1 MNQFTKTIKNNLFPF
16 IVFMILV
23 FGCGTA
29 LFLFH
34 PSSPYH
40 KRYSFVVS
48 YQEIGTLSPGNRVV
62 VRGIAKG
69 QILKVELTDDAVFVK
84 VEVLADAKISRH
96 SEFRLINAGLMGE
109 REMNI
114 LTADDEDWI
123 VDGDTVLGAYDDGI
137 TGVGAVFLNAVA
149 DLDTMQQQIVA
160 LKDSLTIGSS
170 GKRIDRIIKKGKR
183 LVNAGTALISDTRDE
198 ALAALE
204 KGEGTLQK
212 IRAEIDDAS
221 SRGAITVEK
230 GSAMLERIDG
240 LLDQVKEIKA
250 DVDALSARLD
260 AKDNTVGLI
269 ASGRGKL
276 IGELDKLGKDIDGLT
291 KDIKKSGL
299 KLNIDIF

>member
-1 MNQFTKTIKNNLFPF
+1 MQLKKTIKNNLFPF

-23 FGCGTA
+23 VGCA
-29 LFLFH
+29 LSWYFFH

-40 KRYSFVVS
+40 ARYSFVVS

-84 VEVLADAKISRH
+84 VEVLADAKISKH

-123 VDGDTVLGAYDDGI
+123 VDGDTVYGAYDDGI
-137 TGVGAVFLNAVA
+137 AGVGAVFLNAIA

-183 LVNAGTALISDTRDE
+183 IVNAGGNLVSDARDE

-204 KGEGTLQK
+204 KGEETLQK
-212 IRAEIDDAS
+212 LRTEIDDAS
-221 SRGAITVEK
+221 KRGAITVEK
-230 GSAMLERIDG
+230 GTALLNHIDAV
-240 LLDQVKEIKA
+240 LDQVKGLKTE
-250 DVDALSARLD
+250 VDSLAARLD
-260 AKDNTVGLI
+260 AKDNTVGLL

-276 IGELDKLGKDIDGLT
+276 VNELDKLAKDIDGLT

>member
-1 MNQFTKTIKNNLFPF
+1 MNQILKTIKSNLFPF

-23 FGCGTA
+23 FGCGA
-29 LFLFH
+29 AFYLFH

-114 LTADDEDWI
+114 LTAEDDDWI
-123 VDGDTVLGAYDDGI
+123 VDGDTVYGAYDDGI
-137 TGVGAVFLNAVA
+137 AGVGVVFLNAVA

-170 GKRIDRIIKKGKR
+170 GQRIDRIIKKGKR
-183 LVNAGTALISDTRDE
+183 LVNAGTALVNDTRDE
-198 ALAALE
+198 ALAVLDKA
-204 KGEGTLQK
+204 EGTLQK
-212 IRAEIDDAS
+212 IRTEIDDAS
-221 SRGAITVEK
+221 NHGAATVEK
-230 GSAMLERIDG
+230 GSALLNRIDE
-240 LLDQVKEIKA
+240 LLNQVKDIKA
-250 DVDALSARLD
+250 DVDALAARLD
-260 AKDNTVGLI
+260 AKDNTVGLVN
-269 ASGRGKL
+269 SGKGKL
-276 IGELDKLGKDIDGLT
+276 VNELDKLAKDIDSLT
-291 KDIKKSGL
+291 KDIKKNGL

>member
-212 IRAEIDDAS
+212 IHAEIDDAS

-240 LLDQVKEIKA
+240 LLNQVKEIKA

>member
-23 FGCGTA
+23 VGCGMA
-29 LFLFH
+29 WYLFH

-183 LVNAGTALISDTRDE
+183 LVNAGGNLVSDARDE

-240 LLDQVKEIKA
+240 LLNQVKEIKA

>member
-23 FGCGTA
+23 AGCGMA
-29 LFLFH
+29 WYLFH

-114 LTADDEDWI
+114 LTAEDEDWI
-123 VDGDTVLGAYDDGI
+123 VDGDTVNGAFDDGLA
-137 TGVGAVFLNAVA
+137 GVGVVFLNAVA
-149 DLDTMQQQIVA
+149 DLDTMQQQITA

-170 GKRIDRIIKKGKR
+170 GQRIDRIVKKGKR
-183 LVNAGTALISDTRDE
+183 LVNSGTALVNNTRDE
-198 ALAALE
+198 ALAALD
-204 KGEGTLQK
+204 KAEGTLQK
-212 IRAEIDDAS
+212 IRTEIDDAS
-221 SRGAITVEK
+221 NHGAATVEK
-230 GSAMLERIDG
+230 GTAMLNRIDD
-240 LLDQVKEIKA
+240 LLNQVKDIKA
-250 DVDALSARLD
+250 DVDTLAARLD
-260 AKDNTVGLI
+260 AKDNTVGLVV
-269 ASGRGKL
+269 SGKGKL
-276 IGELDKLGKDIDGLT
+276 VNELDKLAKDIDGLI
-291 KDIKKSGL
+291 KDIKKNGL

>member
-23 FGCGTA
+23 VGCGMA
-29 LFLFH
+29 WYLFH

-137 TGVGAVFLNAVA
+137 TGVGAVFLTAVA

-183 LVNAGTALISDTRDE
+183 LVNAGGNLVSDARDE

-240 LLDQVKEIKA
+240 LLNQVKEIKA

>member
-1 MNQFTKTIKNNLFPF
+1 MQLKKTIKNNLFPF

-23 FGCGTA
+23 VGCA
-29 LFLFH
+29 LSWYFFH

-40 KRYSFVVS
+40 ARYSFVVS

-84 VEVLADAKISRH
+84 VEVLADAKISKH

-123 VDGDTVLGAYDDGI
+123 VDGDTVYGAYDDGI
-137 TGVGAVFLNAVA
+137 AGVGAVFLNAIA

-183 LVNAGTALISDTRDE
+183 LVNAGGNLVSDARDE

-212 IRAEIDDAS
+212 LHTEIDDATK
-221 SRGAITVEK
+221 RGTVTVEK
-230 GSAMLERIDG
+230 GSELLKHIDTLLER
-240 LLDQVKEIKA
+240 VKELKNEA
-250 DVDALSARLD
+250 EALASRLD
-260 AKDNTVGLI
+260 GKDNTVALVV
-269 ASGRGKL
+269 SGHGKL
-276 IGELDKLGKDIDGLT
+276 IGGLEKLAKDIDKLT

>member
-16 IVFMILV
+16 IVLMILV
-23 FGCGTA
+23 VGCGMA
-29 LFLFH
+29 WYLFH

-84 VEVLADAKISRH
+84 VEVLADTKISRH

-114 LTADDEDWI
+114 LTAEDDDWI
-123 VDGDTVLGAYDDGI
+123 VDGDTVYGAYDDGI
-137 TGVGAVFLNAVA
+137 AGVGVVFLNAVA

-160 LKDSLTIGSS
+160 LKDSLTVGSS
-170 GKRIDRIIKKGKR
+170 GKKIERIVKKGKR
-183 LVNAGTALISDTRDE
+183 LVNAGTALVNDTRDE
-198 ALAALE
+198 ALAVLDKA
-204 KGEGTLQK
+204 EGTLQK
-212 IRAEIDDAS
+212 IRTEIDDAS
-221 SRGAITVEK
+221 NHGAATVEK
-230 GSAMLERIDG
+230 GSALLNRIDE
-240 LLDQVKEIKA
+240 LLNQVKDIKA
-250 DVDALSARLD
+250 DVDALAARLD
-260 AKDNTVGLI
+260 AKDNTVGLVN
-269 ASGRGKL
+269 SGKGKL
-276 IGELDKLGKDIDGLT
+276 VNELDKLAKDIDSLT
-291 KDIKKSGL
+291 KDIKKNGL

>member
-23 FGCGTA
+23 VGCGMA
-29 LFLFH
+29 WYLFH

-84 VEVLADAKISRH
+84 VEVLADTKISRH

-114 LTADDEDWI
+114 LTAEDDDWI
-123 VDGDTVLGAYDDGI
+123 VDGDTVYGAYDDGI
-137 TGVGAVFLNAVA
+137 AGVGVVFLNAVA

-160 LKDSLTIGSS
+160 LKDSLTVGSS
-170 GKRIDRIIKKGKR
+170 GKKIERIVKKGKR
-183 LVNAGTALISDTRDE
+183 LVNAGTALVNDTRDE
-198 ALAALE
+198 ALAVLDKA
-204 KGEGTLQK
+204 EGTLQK
-212 IRAEIDDAS
+212 IRTEIDDAS
-221 SRGAITVEK
+221 NHGAATVEK
-230 GSAMLERIDG
+230 GSALLNRIDE
-240 LLDQVKEIKA
+240 LLNQVKDIKA
-250 DVDALSARLD
+250 DVDALAARLD
-260 AKDNTVGLI
+260 AKDNTVGLVN
-269 ASGRGKL
+269 SGKGKL
-276 IGELDKLGKDIDGLT
+276 VNELDKLAKDIDSLT
-291 KDIKKSGL
+291 KDIKKNGL

>member
-1 MNQFTKTIKNNLFPF
+1 MQLKKTIKNNLFPF

-23 FGCGTA
+23 VGCA
-29 LFLFH
+29 LSWYFFH

-40 KRYSFVVS
+40 ARYSFVVS

-84 VEVLADAKISRH
+84 VEVLADAKISKH

-123 VDGDTVLGAYDDGI
+123 VDGDTVYGAYDDGI
-137 TGVGAVFLNAVA
+137 AGVGAVFLNAIA

-183 LVNAGTALISDTRDE
+183 LVNAGGNLVSDARDE

-204 KGEGTLQK
+204 KGEETLQK
-212 IRAEIDDAS
+212 LRTEIDDAS
-221 SRGAITVEK
+221 KRGAITVEK
-230 GSAMLERIDG
+230 GTALLNHIDAV
-240 LLDQVKEIKA
+240 LDQVKGLKTE
-250 DVDALSARLD
+250 VDALAARLD
-260 AKDNTVGLI
+260 AKDNTVGLL
-269 ASGRGKL
+269 ASGKGKL
-276 IGELDKLGKDIDGLT
+276 INELDKLAKDIDGLT
-291 KDIKKSGL
+291 KGIKKSGL

>member
-16 IVFMILV
+16 IVLMILV
-23 FGCGTA
+23 VGCGMA
-29 LFLFH
+29 WYLFH

-114 LTADDEDWI
+114 LTADDQDWI
-123 VDGDTVLGAYDDGI
+123 VDGDTVYGAYDDGI
-137 TGVGAVFLNAVA
+137 AGVGEVFLKAIA

-170 GKRIDRIIKKGKR
+170 GKKIERIIKKGGK
-183 LVNAGTALISDTRDE
+183 LVNVGEALVNDTRDE
-198 ALAALE
+198 ALAVLDKA
-204 KGEGTLQK
+204 EGTLQK
-212 IRAEIDDAS
+212 VRAEIDDAS
-221 SRGAITVEK
+221 SRGAVSVEK
-230 GSAMLERIDG
+230 GSAMLDRIDS
-240 LLDQVKEIKA
+240 LLAQVKEIKA
-250 DVDALSARLD
+250 ECDKVAEKLD
-260 AKDNTVGLI
+260 KSDNTVGLV

-276 IGELDKLGKDIDGLT
+276 VKEIDRLSVDIGKLT
-291 KDIKKSGL
+291 SDIKKSGL
-299 KLNIDIF
+299 KLNVDIF

>member
-23 FGCGTA
+23 VGCGMA
-29 LFLFH
+29 WYLFH

-114 LTADDEDWI
+114 LTAEDDDWI
-123 VDGDTVLGAYDDGI
+123 VDGDTVYGAYDDGI
-137 TGVGAVFLNAVA
+137 AGVGVVFLNAVA

-170 GKRIDRIIKKGKR
+170 GQRIDRIIKKGKR
-183 LVNAGTALISDTRDE
+183 LVNAGTALVNDTRDE
-198 ALAALE
+198 ALAVLDKA
-204 KGEGTLQK
+204 EGTLQK
-212 IRAEIDDAS
+212 IRTEIDDAS
-221 SRGAITVEK
+221 NHGAATVEK
-230 GSAMLERIDG
+230 GSALLNRIDE
-240 LLDQVKEIKA
+240 LLNQVKDIKA
-250 DVDALSARLD
+250 DVDALAARLD
-260 AKDNTVGLI
+260 AKDNTVGLVN
-269 ASGRGKL
+269 SGKGKL
-276 IGELDKLGKDIDGLT
+276 VKELDKFAKDIDSLT
-291 KDIKKSGL
+291 KDIKKNGL

>member
-23 FGCGTA
+23 VGCGMA
-29 LFLFH
+29 WYLFH
-34 PSSPYH
+34 PASPYH

-114 LTADDEDWI
+114 LTAEDDDWI
-123 VDGDTVLGAYDDGI
+123 VDGDTVNGAYDDGI
-137 TGVGAVFLNAVA
+137 AGVGAVFLNAVA

-170 GKRIDRIIKKGKR
+170 GQRIDRIIKKGKR
-183 LVNAGTALISDTRDE
+183 LVNAGTALVNDTRDE
-198 ALAALE
+198 ALAVLDKA
-204 KGEGTLQK
+204 EGTLQK
-212 IRAEIDDAS
+212 IRTEIDDAS
-221 SRGAITVEK
+221 NHGAATVEK
-230 GSAMLERIDG
+230 GSALLNRIDE
-240 LLDQVKEIKA
+240 LLNQVKDIKA
-250 DVDALSARLD
+250 DVDALAARLD
-260 AKDNTVGLI
+260 AKDNTVGLVN
-269 ASGRGKL
+269 SGKGKL
-276 IGELDKLGKDIDGLT
+276 VNELDKLAKDIDSLT
-291 KDIKKSGL
+291 KDIKKNGL

>member
-23 FGCGTA
+23 FGCGMA
-29 LFLFH
+29 WYLFH

-114 LTADDEDWI
+114 LTAEDDDWI
-123 VDGDTVLGAYDDGI
+123 VDGDTVNGAYDDGI
-137 TGVGAVFLNAVA
+137 AGVGAVFLNAVA

-170 GKRIDRIIKKGKR
+170 GQRIDRIVKKGKR
-183 LVNAGTALISDTRDE
+183 LVNSGTALVSDTRDG

-221 SRGAITVEK
+221 NRGAITVDK
-230 GSAMLERIDG
+230 ASALLTHIDG
-240 LLDQVKEIKA
+240 VLGQVKELKTE
-250 DVDALSARLD
+250 VDSLAARLD

-269 ASGRGKL
+269 ASGKGKL
-276 IGELDKLGKDIDGLT
+276 VNELDKLSKDIDGLT
-291 KDIKKSGL
+291 KDIKKTGL

>member
-1 MNQFTKTIKNNLFPF
+1 MQLKKTIKNNLFPF
-16 IVFMILV
+16 IVFSILV
-23 FGCGTA
+23 TGCCLGWYY
-29 LFLFH
+29 FH
-34 PSSPYH
+34 PASPYH
-40 KRYSFVVS
+40 ARYSFVVS

-84 VEVLADAKISRH
+84 VEVLADAKISKH

-123 VDGDTVLGAYDDGI
+123 VDGDTVYGAYDDGI
-137 TGVGAVFLNAVA
+137 AGVGAVFLNAIA

-183 LVNAGTALISDTRDE
+183 LVNASGNLVSDARDE
-198 ALAALE
+198 ALATLE
-204 KGEGTLQK
+204 KGEGTLEK
-212 IRAEIDDAS
+212 LRTEIDDAS
-221 SRGAITVEK
+221 KRGAITVEK
-230 GSAMLERIDG
+230 GTALLNHIDAV
-240 LLDQVKEIKA
+240 LDQVKGLKTE
-250 DVDALSARLD
+250 VDALAARLD
-260 AKDNTVGLI
+260 AKDNTVGLL
-269 ASGRGKL
+269 ASGKGKL
-276 IGELDKLGKDIDGLT
+276 INELDKLAKDIDGLT
-291 KDIKKSGL
+291 KGIKKSGL

>member
-23 FGCGTA
+23 VGCGMA
-29 LFLFH
+29 WYLFH

-114 LTADDEDWI
+114 LTAEDDDWI
-123 VDGDTVLGAYDDGI
+123 VDGDTVYGAYDDGI
-137 TGVGAVFLNAVA
+137 AGVGVVFLNAVA

-160 LKDSLTIGSS
+160 LKDSLTVGSS
-170 GKRIDRIIKKGKR
+170 GKKIERIVKKGKR
-183 LVNAGTALISDTRDE
+183 LVNAGTALVNDTRDE
-198 ALAALE
+198 ALAVLDKA
-204 KGEGTLQK
+204 EGTLQK
-212 IRAEIDDAS
+212 IRTEIDDAS
-221 SRGAITVEK
+221 NHGAATVEK
-230 GSAMLERIDG
+230 GSALLNRIDE
-240 LLDQVKEIKA
+240 LLNQVKDIKA
-250 DVDALSARLD
+250 DVDALAARLD
-260 AKDNTVGLI
+260 AKDNTVGLVN
-269 ASGRGKL
+269 SGKGKL
-276 IGELDKLGKDIDGLT
+276 VNELDKLAKDIDSLT
-291 KDIKKSGL
+291 KDIKKNGL

>member
-16 IVFMILV
+16 IVLMILV
-23 FGCGTA
+23 VGCGMA
-29 LFLFH
+29 WYLFH

-114 LTADDEDWI
+114 LTAEDDDWI
-123 VDGDTVLGAYDDGI
+123 VDGDTVYGAYDDGI
-137 TGVGAVFLNAVA
+137 AGVGVVFLNAVA

-160 LKDSLTIGSS
+160 LKDSLTVGSS
-170 GKRIDRIIKKGKR
+170 GKKIERIVKKGKR
-183 LVNAGTALISDTRDE
+183 LVNAGTALVNDTRDE
-198 ALAALE
+198 ALAVLDKA
-204 KGEGTLQK
+204 EGTLQK
-212 IRAEIDDAS
+212 IRTEIDDAS
-221 SRGAITVEK
+221 NHGAATVEK
-230 GSAMLERIDG
+230 GSALLNRIDE
-240 LLDQVKEIKA
+240 LLNQVKDIKA
-250 DVDALSARLD
+250 DVDALAARLD
-260 AKDNTVGLI
+260 AKDNTVGLVN
-269 ASGRGKL
+269 SGKGKL
-276 IGELDKLGKDIDGLT
+276 VNELDKLAKDIDSLT
-291 KDIKKSGL
+291 KDIKKNGL

>member
-23 FGCGTA
+23 VGCGMA
-29 LFLFH
+29 WYLFH

-114 LTADDEDWI
+114 LTAEDDDWI
-123 VDGDTVLGAYDDGI
+123 VDGDTVYGAYDDGI
-137 TGVGAVFLNAVA
+137 AGVGVVFLNAVA

-170 GKRIDRIIKKGKR
+170 GQRIDRIIKKGKR
-183 LVNAGTALISDTRDE
+183 LVNAGKALVNDTRDE
-198 ALAALE
+198 ALAVLDKA
-204 KGEGTLQK
+204 EGTLQK
-212 IRAEIDDAS
+212 IRTEIDDAS
-221 SRGAITVEK
+221 NHGAATVEK
-230 GSAMLERIDG
+230 GSALLNRIDE
-240 LLDQVKEIKA
+240 LLNQVKDIKA
-250 DVDALSARLD
+250 DVDALAARLD
-260 AKDNTVGLI
+260 AKDNTVGLVN
-269 ASGRGKL
+269 SGKGKL
-276 IGELDKLGKDIDGLT
+276 VKELDKLAKDIDSLT
-291 KDIKKSGL
+291 KDIKKNGL

>member
-240 LLDQVKEIKA
+240 LLNQVKEIKA